1 MRVLTAVESDLA
13 LRIRRALSGGAR
25 RMSAR
30 SRVLP
35 TILLCGV
42 VGVALPSS
50 GSAQT
55 REGSERE
62 ETTPAERDQDDGV
75 DWETAKST
83 PPEDW
88 SDELKE
94 QIAAAG
100 HDPETVA
107 ERVRFSQQKEA
118 ELDVLGRRIR
128 TAVERGDKTEEEGR
142 ERWAAATGQQQ
153 TTTDLD
159 ALGRRIRAAIERGD
173 MTPEEG
179 RERWAAARE
188 QAGHTSD
195 DDDRLN
201 EFKRE
206 VIEAAMA
213 TPVKDWSDELKAT
226 IARAGWDLDEFS
238 VGVGQRQIW
247 QDAIAVAVDEWSDEL
262 KARIVD
268 GGLDLAAVTER
279 VRHAQEETGGESGG
293 LSESESRSDADTA
306 VEQESWGGVKAERT
320 NPK

>member
-1 MRVLTAVESDLA
+1 
-13 LRIRRALSGGAR
+13 
-25 RMSAR
+25 MSAR

-35 TILLCGV
+35 AILLCGV

-55 REGSERE
+55 REGSEPE
-62 ETTPAERDQDDGV
+62 ETTRAERDRDDGV
-75 DWETAKST
+75 DWETVKST

-94 QIAAAG
+94 QIAATG
-100 HDPETVA
+100 RDPENIA
-107 ERVRFSQQKEA
+107 EWVRDGQKKEA
-118 ELDVLGRRIR
+118 
-128 TAVERGDKTEEEGR
+128 
-142 ERWAAATGQQQ
+142 
-153 TTTDLD
+153 DLD

-179 RERWAAARE
+179 RERLAAARE
-188 QAGHTSD
+188 QAGHTTD

-213 TPVKDWSDELKAT
+213 TPVKDWSDELKAK
-226 IARAGWDLDEFS
+226 IARAGWDVDEFS

-247 QDAIAVAVDEWSDEL
+247 QAALAVPVDEWSDEL
-262 KARIVD
+262 KARIVE

-306 VEQESWGGVKAERT
+306 VEQESWGGVIAERT